1 MYVSGDPG
9 SVNPPVPPV
18 RRVRRDV
25 TGVFLL
31 NKPAGISSNQAL
43 RSARFLFSAKK
54 AGHTGTLDP
63 MATGLLPVC
72 LGEATKFS
80 SVLLGADKTYHATF
94 RPGYISTTG
103 DAEGDITVAAHPPV
117 AVTDLTRAQ
126 IEAVLVRFTGLI
138 TQIPPMYSALKYQG
152 KPLYSYAR
160 EGIEISRQ
168 PRTITIH
175 SLTLQSWNG
184 SEAGITVRCSSGTYI
199 RTLAEDIGK
208 ALGCGGAYLTALR
221 RSAIGEYDLSRARTL
236 EELEQIPA
244 EHRDDILHPADSFLQ
259 HFPAVMLDAES
270 AQSLL
275 QGKTIGV
282 GTALPAD
289 SVVRLYDAGNCF
301 LGLGTVTVAGIIP
314 RRLMATDRQLK
325 AE

>member
-1 MYVSGDPG
+1 MSGDLVSLNP
-9 SVNPPVPPV
+9 SAPPVK
-18 RRVRRDV
+18 RVRRDV

-43 RSARFLFSAKK
+43 RSVKFLFSAKK

-80 SVLLGADKTYHATF
+80 SVLLGADKTYQATF

-103 DAEGDITVAAHPPV
+103 DAEGDITVAAHSLV
-117 AVTDLTRAQ
+117 AIADLTRVQ
-126 IEAVLVRFTGLI
+126 IEVVLVRFTGLI

-184 SEAGITVRCSSGTYI
+184 SEADITVRCSSGTYI

-208 ALGCGGAYLTALR
+208 ALGCGGAYLTALQ
-221 RSAIGEYDLSRARTL
+221 RSTIGEYDLLYARTL

-259 HFPAVMLDAES
+259 HFPVVMLDAGS
-270 AQSLL
+270 AQCLL
-275 QGKTIGV
+275 QGKTVSICTV
-282 GTALPAD
+282 LPAD
-289 SVVRLYDAGNCF
+289 TVVRLYDAGSCF

-314 RRLMATDRQLK
+314 KRLMATDRQQK